1 MFRNYLSAALGNIG
15 RNGPYAAI
23 TILGL
28 AVSFTAAI
36 LIGLYVRDEF
46 SFDRFIPGHER
57 IYRLQDDLLLPGQ
70 KPRPVDVTQSSAAA
84 NFKLDFPEVEAAARL
99 SASQSLFK
107 KGAEVTSEWMVWVD
121 PDFFKVMPLSALAG
135 DLNAALAAPDG
146 VVLTRQMARKYFGQ
160 DAPIGHTILVNPN
173 VGGFSL
179 PREELRTA
187 NAYHPMRVLAVL
199 GDLPATSHLSAQV
212 FAAAGAPFSPLSIED
227 RHPAPFSEDDLT
239 YVKVK
244 AGAAPTTWAD
254 RLDAF
259 ARRHYPRPDGGPP
272 INRYWLAPLDSLH
285 FTATGVGPP
294 VVTRP
299 PGDRRV
305 DVAVAAVGALVVAI
319 AIINFVTLMTAR
331 AARRAVEV
339 GVRKASGARRRDLVI
354 QFMGEALIYVS
365 VSMLIAVVAVELM
378 RPAVNAFLRRELRFD
393 YVTDLAVAGSLV
405 AAALIATV
413 LAGFYPALVMS
424 SYRPAT
430 ALKGGAGQASGSV
443 GVRQGLVIAQFA
455 ILIGLVVVTAT
466 VYRQTQFLLK
476 DALRLDT
483 DQVVRMFGACGS
495 ALDQEARSLPGIRS
509 LACASTKAAGLDTG
523 STEITM
529 PDRSLKVAY
538 VAQMGVGFFELHGIK
553 PVAGRFFSRDRG
565 EDMVL
570 DRPKASPDLQPT
582 IVVNETA
589 ARLLGYADPR
599 TAVGKTVVWGRWSP
613 ALGDRQPQHRPSRVI
628 GVAPDFSFSSA
639 RTDVLPT
646 IYFVDPSMSPLL
658 VMKLDRQRIPET
670 LDALRRLWRQTGN
683 DRPANIIFESRQIQ
697 DLYQDVITQGLAIS
711 VCAGLAILIACLG
724 LFALAAFV
732 TERRTKEI
740 GVRKAM
746 GASSGD
752 VVRLLLWQFSQPVL
766 WANLIAW
773 PAAFFAM
780 DWWLHGFAYR
790 VGQPVWLFLVASV
803 AAALIAWATVSFQ
816 SWMAARA
823 KPATA
828 LRYE

>member
-1 MFRNYLSAALGNIG
+1 MLRNYIAAALGNIG
-15 RNGPYAAI
+15 RNGAYAAI

-57 IYRLQDDLLLPGQ
+57 VYRLQDDLLLPGQ
-70 KPRPVDVTQSSAAA
+70 KPRPVDVTQASAAA
-84 NFKLDFPEVEAAARL
+84 NFKLDFPEVEYAARL
-99 SASQSLFK
+99 DGQQSLFR
-107 KGAEVTSEWMVWVD
+107 KGAEVVADWTAWVD
-121 PDFFKVMPLSALAG
+121 PDFFRIMAFPVLAG
-135 DLNAALAAPDG
+135 DPDAAMAAPDG
-146 VVLTRQMARKYFGQ
+146 LVLTRQKARQYFGE
-160 DAPIGHTILVNPN
+160 DAPIGRTILMNPN
-173 VGGFSL
+173 LRGFGVPDDEQRS
-179 PREELRTA
+179 A
-187 NAYHPMRVLAVL
+187 NVYRPMRVLAVL
-199 GDLPATSHLSAQV
+199 GDLPSSSHMSPGIFVAGKSA
-212 FAAAGAPFSPLSIED
+212 FSPLSVWD
-227 RHPAPFSEDDLT
+227 RHPSPTSESDLT
-239 YVKVK
+239 YLKLK
-244 AGAAPTTWAD
+244 AVVAPEAWTD
-254 RLDAF
+254 RLSAF
-259 ARRHYPRPDGGPP
+259 ARRRYPRPDGGPP

-285 FTATGVGPP
+285 FTATGVGPA
-294 VVTRP
+294 VLMRP

-305 DVAVAAVGALVVAI
+305 DIAVAAVGALVVAI

-339 GVRKASGARRRDLVI
+339 GVRKALGARRRDLVV
-354 QFMGEALIYVS
+354 QFMGETLIYVAIAL
-365 VSMLIAVVAVELM
+365 LIAVVAAELM
-378 RPAVNAFLRRELRFD
+378 LPGVNAFLRRELRFD
-393 YVTDLAVAGSLV
+393 YATDPAIVGSLA
-405 AAALIATV
+405 AAALFATIM
-413 LAGFYPALVMS
+413 AGFYPALVLS
-424 SYRPAT
+424 AYRPAT
-430 ALKGGAGQASGSV
+430 ALKGGAGQVSGSV
-443 GVRQGLVIAQFA
+443 SVRQGLVIAQFA

-476 DALRLDT
+476 DAMRLDT

-495 ALDQEARSLPGIRS
+495 ALDQEARKLPGVRS

-523 STEITM
+523 STEVTM

-553 PVAGRFFSRDRG
+553 PVAGRFFSRDHG
-565 EDMVL
+565 EDILL
-570 DRPKASPDLQPT
+570 DRPGASPELQPS

-589 ARLLGYADPR
+589 ARQLGYADPR

-613 ALGDRQPQHRPSRVI
+613 ALGDRSPQHRPSRVI
-628 GVAPDFSFSSA
+628 GVAPDFSFGSA
-639 RTDVLPT
+639 RTTVLPM
-646 IYFVDPSMSPLL
+646 IYFVDPGMSPLL
-658 VMKLDRQRIPET
+658 VMKLDRARIPET
-670 LDALRRLWRQTGN
+670 LDALSRLWRQTGN
-683 DRPANIIFESRQIQ
+683 DRPANIKFESQEIQ
-697 DLYQDVITQGLAIS
+697 DLYQDVIAQGVAIS
-711 VCAGLAILIACLG
+711 ICAGLAILIACLG
-724 LFALAAFV
+724 LFALAAFI

-766 WANLIAW
+766 WANLVAW

-790 VGQPVWLFLVASV
+790 VGQPVWLFLAASV

-816 SWMAARA
+816 SLMAARS
-823 KPATA
+823 KPASA